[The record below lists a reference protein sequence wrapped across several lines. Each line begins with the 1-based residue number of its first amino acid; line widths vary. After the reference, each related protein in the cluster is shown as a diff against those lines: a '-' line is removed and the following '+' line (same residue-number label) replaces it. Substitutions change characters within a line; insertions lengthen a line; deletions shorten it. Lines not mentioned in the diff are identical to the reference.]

1 MLGGNGLKKVRFCSC
16 CNLNTSNRKACQK
29 SRQGYRRTLG
39 LKYLKSVC
47 CFAMINLAS
56 HVPLGFS
63 MRNAFITIA
72 QLITISNYLPITHLQ
87 PNMIAE
93 AIEIEN
99 IDFPSHV
106 LLNHPVSILFSKR
119 YFENMS
125 FIMYS
130 RISIYVC
137 RIYI

>member
-1 MLGGNGLKKVRFCSC
+1 MMGGNGLKKVRFDGC
-16 CNLNTSNRKACQK
+16 CNPNTSNRKVCQK
-29 SRQGYRRTLG
+29 SHQGYRRTLG

-47 CFAMINLAS
+47 CLAMINLAS

-72 QLITISNYLPITHLQ
+72 QLITISNYLPITNLQ
-87 PNMIAE
+87 PNMIVE

-106 LLNHPVSILFSKR
+106 LLNHPVSILFSK
-119 YFENMS
+119 M
-125 FIMYS
+125 
-130 RISIYVC
+130 
-137 RIYI
+137 

>member
-1 MLGGNGLKKVRFCSC
+1 MMGGNGLKKVRFCSC

-47 CFAMINLAS
+47 SFAMINLAS

-106 LLNHPVSILFSKR
+106 LLNHPVSILFSK
-119 YFENMS
+119 M
-125 FIMYS
+125 
-130 RISIYVC
+130 
-137 RIYI
+137 

>member
-1 MLGGNGLKKVRFCSC
+1 MMGGNGLKKVRFCSC
-16 CNLNTSNRKACQK
+16 CNLNTSNRKVCQK

-39 LKYLKSVC
+39 LKYFKSVC
-47 CFAMINLAS
+47 YLAMINLAS

-106 LLNHPVSILFSKR
+106 LLNHPVSISFSK
-119 YFENMS
+119 M
-125 FIMYS
+125 
-130 RISIYVC
+130 
-137 RIYI
+137 